1 MLISHG
7 CLVCLH
13 LIEMERKIFF
23 VWYCLVLF
31 GLVYCRK
38 SVVGVG
44 KSVTV
49 LLRVIDV

>member
-1 MLISHG
+1 LEWRENIFG
-7 CLVCLH
+7 LVWFGL
-13 LIEMERKIFF
+13 
-23 VWYCLVLF
+23 VWF

-49 LLRVIDV
+49 LPRVIAV